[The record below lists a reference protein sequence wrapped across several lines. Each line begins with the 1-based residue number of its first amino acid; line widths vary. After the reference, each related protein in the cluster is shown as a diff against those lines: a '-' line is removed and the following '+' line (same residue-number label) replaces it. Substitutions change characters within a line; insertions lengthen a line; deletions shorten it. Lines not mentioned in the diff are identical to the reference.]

1 MEFRDLAS
9 EMQAN
14 MDGLRRLPKS
24 KKDRQHNGQKEK
36 DRQHN
41 GQKEKD
47 RQHNGQKEKDER
59 TNNDIRNITHKTK
72 NRVTLTPLKTGDKH
86 SCPGRAGIP
95 LT

>member
-1 MEFRDLAS
+1 
-9 EMQAN
+9 MQIKIKPRICLETVVV
-14 MDGLRRLPKS
+14 MFFY
-24 KKDRQHNGQKEK
+24 
-36 DRQHN
+36 N